1 MSGGG
6 TLKDRLDPPAVQVYV
21 TLYNTI
27 WLFVFF
33 CVAYGVGSC
42 LTGQTAR
49 LPIVAE
55 AADAQVR

>member
-1 MSGGG
+1 MLRIQPMGGAG
-6 TLKDRLDPPAVQVYV
+6 LQIYI

-27 WLFVFF
+27 FFFLFA
-33 CVAYGVGSC
+33 CVVYGVGGS
-42 LTGQTAR
+42 LAGREAR